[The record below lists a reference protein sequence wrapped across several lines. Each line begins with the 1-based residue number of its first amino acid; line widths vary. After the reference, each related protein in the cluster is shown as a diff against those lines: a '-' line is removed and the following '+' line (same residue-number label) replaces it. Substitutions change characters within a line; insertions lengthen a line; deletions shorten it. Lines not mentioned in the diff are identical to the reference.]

1 MHMKV
6 FLAALGLLA
15 AGWAPSAQGREVPG
29 KGSEAAGCGE
39 YGTSVH
45 FEKTPSEAARRA
57 LKEEKLVMVLHVSG
71 LFENSD
77 FT

>member
-1 MHMKV
+1 MRIKA
-6 FLAALGLLA
+6 FLAAVGLLA
-15 AGWAPSAQGREVPG
+15 AGWATSATSREVPE
-29 KGSEAAGCGE
+29 KGTEAATCGE
-39 YGTSVH
+39 FGTSVQ
-45 FEKTPSEAARRA
+45 FEKTPSDAARRA

>member
-1 MHMKV
+1 MRIKAI
-6 FLAALGLLA
+6 LAALGLLA
-15 AGWAPSAQGREVPG
+15 MGWATSAQGREVPG
-29 KGSEAAGCGE
+29 KSEAATCGE

-45 FEKTPSEAARRA
+45 FEKTPSDAARRA